1 MESKK
6 TIIQEFANYT
16 VKNIFASLGLSL
28 YVIVDTLF
36 IAIAAGAIGLAS
48 LNIVLPIFNL
58 FNSVGLMLGIGG
70 ATIYSMNKGSD
81 GNDTHSLYGQLLV
94 LGVSVGIFFII
105 IANIFTN
112 QLLYLMGANSQ
123 TITTAAPYLR
133 IISLSAPLFIINYVS
148 VNFIRN
154 DGNPKLTM
162 LATLSETGVVVLI
175 DYLFVFVLK
184 LGMNGAAFATLFA
197 PLTSLIILTNHRFF
211 PNRKLKLKLKLP
223 NLTLIKSVIRLG
235 FPSLLTELSTGVSI
249 FFFNIVLL
257 RLGGNY
263 EVAAYGVIANIAI
276 IALAFF
282 NGISFGMQ
290 PLVAR
295 EYGKNHWKNVRKL
308 LNASLV
314 TCLVIALFCYLFLVI
329 FKYPVINIF
338 NNDHSNLLVM
348 YASYGIPLYF
358 LSLFFSG
365 ININVMIFSVSI
377 NQPRL
382 SFFISLLRGY
392 LILLPTIILFGYLF
406 GITGVWLSVPFT
418 ELSVTIFSILFL
430 RNILTQDLA

>member
-1 MESKK
+1 MGSKT

-16 VKNIFASLGLSL
+16 LKNIFASLGLSL

-36 IAIAAGAIGLAS
+36 IALAAGAIGLAS

-58 FNSVGLMLGIGG
+58 FSSVGLLLGIGG
-70 ATIYSMNKGSD
+70 ATIYSMNKERHL
-81 GNDTHSLYGQLLV
+81 NNTISLYGQLLI
-94 LGVSVGIFFII
+94 LGILVGIFFVI
-105 IANIFTN
+105 IANLFTN

-123 TITTAAPYLR
+123 TIAVAAPYLR
-133 IISLSAPLFIINYVS
+133 IISLSAPLFIANYIS

-162 LATLSETGVVVLI
+162 IATLSETGVVVI
-175 DYLFVFVLK
+175 ADYLLVFTFG
-184 LGMNGAAFATLFA
+184 LGMNGAAFATLIA
-197 PLTSLIILTNHRFF
+197 PLTSLAILTNHRFF
-211 PNRKLKLKLKLP
+211 PARNLRLKLRMP
-223 NLTLIKSVIRLG
+223 NFVLIKSVIRLG
-235 FPSLLTELSTGVSI
+235 FPSLLTELSTGISI
-249 FFFNIVLL
+249 FVFNIVLL

-263 EVAAYGVIANIAI
+263 EIAAYGVIANIGI
-276 IALAFF
+276 IVLAFF
-282 NGISFGMQ
+282 NGVSFGMQ

-295 EYGKNHWKNVRKL
+295 EYGKNNWEHVHKIL
-308 LNASLV
+308 YASLI
-314 TCLVIALFCYLFLVI
+314 TCSVIALVGYLFLII

-338 NNDHSNLLVM
+338 NNEHNNLLVT

-365 ININVMIFSVSI
+365 ININIMLFSVSI

-392 LILLPTIILFGYLF
+392 LILLPTIIIFGYLF

-418 ELSVTIFSILFL
+418 ELIVALFGTLFL
-430 RNILTQDLA
+430 RNILTQNFA